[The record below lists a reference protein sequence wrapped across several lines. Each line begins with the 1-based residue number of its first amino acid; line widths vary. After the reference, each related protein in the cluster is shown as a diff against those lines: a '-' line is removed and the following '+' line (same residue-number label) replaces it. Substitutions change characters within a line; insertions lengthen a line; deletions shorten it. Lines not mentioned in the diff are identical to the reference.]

1 MTQEYPNTGGLW
13 RTKEKKHDKAPD
25 MWGELKLDRDYL
37 RQLLDESNGL
47 VTVKIDAWKRE
58 SATGNSYLSI
68 KVNTWK
74 PDGSKGGSK
83 SEERMPF
90 DD

>member
-13 RTKEKKHDKAPD
+13 RTKEKKYDKSPD
-25 MWGELKLDRDYL
+25 MWGELKIDRDYL

-47 VTVKIDAWKRE
+47 VTIKIDAWKKE

-74 PDGSKGGSK
+74 PDGVKAK

>member
-13 RTKEKKHDKAPD
+13 RTKEKKYDKSPD
-25 MWGELKLDRDYL
+25 MWGELKIDRDYL

-47 VTVKIDAWKRE
+47 VTIKIDAWKKE

-74 PDGSKGGSK
+74 PDGAKAK

>member
-1 MTQEYPNTGGLW
+1 MTQEYPNIGGLW
-13 RTKEKKHDKAPD
+13 RTKEKKNDKSPD
-25 MWGELKLDRDYL
+25 MWGELKIDRDYL

-47 VTVKIDAWKRE
+47 VTIKIDAWKKE

-68 KVNTWK
+68 KINTWK
-74 PDGSKGGSK
+74 PDGAKAK